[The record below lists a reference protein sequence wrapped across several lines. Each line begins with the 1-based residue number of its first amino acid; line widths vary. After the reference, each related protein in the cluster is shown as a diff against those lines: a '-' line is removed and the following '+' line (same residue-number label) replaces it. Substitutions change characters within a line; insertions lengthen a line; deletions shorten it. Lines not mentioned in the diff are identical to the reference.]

1 LRTGVVSIRYAMLML
16 DDDLADGVT
25 LTGER
30 GFVSDIDVLVL
41 AMLLDG
47 LLETLDAL
55 HEGRSGFVT

>member
-1 LRTGVVSIRYAMLML
+1 MLCYAVL
-16 DDDLADGVT
+16 DDDLADGVI